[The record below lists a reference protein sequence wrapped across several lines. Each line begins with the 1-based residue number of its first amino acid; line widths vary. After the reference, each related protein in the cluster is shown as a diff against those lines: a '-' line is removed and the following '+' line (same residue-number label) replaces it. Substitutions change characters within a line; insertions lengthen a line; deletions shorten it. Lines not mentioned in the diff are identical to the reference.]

1 MLFILIVNLLLTKV
15 VITRVRQVAN
25 YVTDISKSGN
35 LSKRLVLTSNDE
47 ITSLKKGINHMVG
60 TLQESQ
66 DLLQL
71 QKKAEQKLRLTIESV
86 AEGIMT
92 IDLEGHIVDINDAN
106 LRLHGCSQRKD
117 LIGKNVSEL
126 MAEEYREKSESLK
139 KTLKTGKTS
148 SNEYT
153 MLKSDGI
160 TFFSELSVAL
170 LKDAEGEAI
179 GFVIG
184 TKDVTERN
192 QAEAN
197 LRAEKELIER
207 ILDTVPNAVLV
218 LNEQGRIELAN
229 RTFNEQFGQNKET
242 LEGKSSRRDYPG

>member
-1 MLFILIVNLLLTKV
+1 M
-15 VITRVRQVAN
+15 
-25 YVTDISKSGN
+25 S
-35 LSKRLVLTSNDE
+35 
-47 ITSLKKGINHMVG
+47 
-60 TLQESQ
+60 
-66 DLLQL
+66 
-71 QKKAEQKLRLTIESV
+71 
-86 AEGIMT
+86 
-92 IDLEGHIVDINDAN
+92 IDFEGHIVDINDAN

-126 MAEEYREKSESLK
+126 MAEEYREKFRESLK

-218 LNEQGRIELAN
+218 LNEQGQDRA
-229 RTFNEQFGQNKET
+229 
-242 LEGKSSRRDYPG
+242 GKPHIQ